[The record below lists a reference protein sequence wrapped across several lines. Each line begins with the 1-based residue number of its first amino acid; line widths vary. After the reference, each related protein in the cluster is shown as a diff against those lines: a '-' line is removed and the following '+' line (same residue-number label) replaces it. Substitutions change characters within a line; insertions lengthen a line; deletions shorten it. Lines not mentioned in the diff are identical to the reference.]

1 MTLSLSDTE
10 ARVHAFS
17 HADDTVAQLASTV
30 LSKLREDIDAHGN
43 ATLVVSGGSTPIA
56 LFGKLSQ
63 ADIDWSR
70 VHITLADE
78 RWVPSGHEDSNEGM
92 VRRVLMTGAAA
103 AAHFVPLFTGH
114 DSPEAGELEANAKI
128 GALRRPFSV
137 VLLGMGTDG
146 HFASCF
152 PGAPNLDELLAPNT
166 TALVRAVR
174 PPSTKH
180 PRITLTLACLRN
192 TKLLALQ
199 IHGDKKKDVIESA
212 IQHALPVGQ
221 LLGQPTD
228 IFWSP

>member
-1 MTLSLSDTE
+1 MTLALNGTGAD
-10 ARVHAFS
+10 VHAF
-17 HADDTVAQLASTV
+17 ADAPATVKSLASRV
-30 LSKLREDIDAHGN
+30 IAALRQDLDTYGD

-56 LFGKLSQ
+56 LFGELSQ
-63 ADIDWSR
+63 VALDWSR
-70 VHITLADE
+70 VKITLADE
-78 RWVPSGHEDSNEGM
+78 RWVPSDHEDSNEGM
-92 VRRVLMTGAAA
+92 VRRILMTGAAA
-103 AAHFVPLFTGH
+103 AAQFVPLYTGH
-114 DSPEAGELEANAKI
+114 DTPEAGEQEAAANI

-152 PGAPNLDELLAPNT
+152 PGAPNLSELLAPDT
-166 TALVRAVR
+166 TELVRAVR

-199 IHGDKKKDVIESA
+199 IHGEKKKAVIESA
-212 IQHALPVGQ
+212 VENALPVGQ
-221 LLGQPTD
+221 LLGQPFD